1 MADSKRCRTRSHDP
15 EIKKM
20 ITSILGMLK
29 TRSGKDLKKE
39 YIREHSIRNHKKLL
53 RTIYKPSQKK
63 YLKLIENT
71 TNEVSKSALDA
82 FTLHAKSN
90 QKALNLLSKT
100 DSGPATDGKSKRIQK
115 KMQKRSFNDF
125 FVRDYFSDAVVKE
138 SFMLYIVFKFSD
150 MDAGKLCEG
159 FKYYCCKSNRHSDEC
174 LSKWKSL
181 KDFFFDYM
189 FRDLEDRFTIN
200 YKDEE
205 KKENQIS
212 AKTLKLEDKGIQIG
226 NSNSFENLFDQN
238 EFNIPETMNERLNLF
253 GYYLRQLNFAY
264 IGLITSISK

>member
-63 YLKLIENT
+63 YHKLIENT
-71 TNEVSKSALDA
+71 TNEFSKSALEA

-100 DSGPATDGKSKRIQK
+100 DSGPATDGKSKRTQK

-125 FVRDYFSDAVVKE
+125 FVRDYFSNSVVKE
-138 SFMLYIVFKFSD
+138 SFMLYIVFKFSE

-174 LSKWKSL
+174 LRKWKSL
-181 KDFFFDYM
+181 KEFFIDYM
-189 FRDLEDRFTIN
+189 FKDLDDRFAIT
-200 YKDEE
+200 YKNEE
-205 KKENQIS
+205 KKEIQIMPN
-212 AKTLKLEDKGIQIG
+212 TPKLEDKGVQIG
-226 NSNSFENLFDQN
+226 NPNNFENLFDQN
-238 EFNIPETMNERLNLF
+238 ELNNTETMNERLNLF

-264 IGLITSISK
+264 IGLISSISK